1 MGDDGAGFDFGL
13 GGFGDEEAGGS
24 FLDGLEF
31 LDEDSV
37 EEGGEASEGGLES
50 FEGESEHFF
59 IGGQKFVLGYNI
71 GKEGVFTR
79 LFLEIPKGA
88 YQKMFKIK
96 STVTFDL
103 SEFFYSSFEICKAF
117 N

>member
-59 IGGQKFVLGYNI
+59 IGGQKFVLGYNLKNGEI
-71 GKEGVFTR
+71 TCGKKQVPR
-79 LFLEIPKGA
+79 FLI
-88 YQKMFKIK
+88 F
-96 STVTFDL
+96 L
-103 SEFFYSSFEICKAF
+103 SGHR
-117 N
+117 